1 VLFPVGSTAPAEI
14 HPIAERAEYG
24 ESRYGVVSKGV
35 RTVEQMNT
43 LLAAE
48 SEKSQENPVSFAGSS
63 SDFVGSANEKAE
75 ALGSGL
81 FIYSRQP
88 TPCQCD

>member
-1 VLFPVGSTAPAEI
+1 
-14 HPIAERAEYG
+14 
-24 ESRYGVVSKGV
+24 
-35 RTVEQMNT
+35 MNT

-63 SDFVGSANEKAE
+63 SDFVGNANEKAE
-75 ALGSGL
+75 ALGSGP

>member
-1 VLFPVGSTAPAEI
+1 
-14 HPIAERAEYG
+14 
-24 ESRYGVVSKGV
+24 
-35 RTVEQMNT
+35 MNT

-75 ALGSGL
+75 ALGSGP